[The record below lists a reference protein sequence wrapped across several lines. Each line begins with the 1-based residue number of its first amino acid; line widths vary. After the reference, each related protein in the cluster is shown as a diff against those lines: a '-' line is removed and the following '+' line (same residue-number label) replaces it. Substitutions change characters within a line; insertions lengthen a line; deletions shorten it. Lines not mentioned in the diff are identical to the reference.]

1 MKLRKIAALVI
12 VLLLTVS
19 AIHLQTQPTQAQP
32 AYRCFPTCD
41 ETDGKFLLL
50 AGTNL
55 NTLVGGVTE
64 ILLAAPAGSPG
75 FNFGIFDGEAI
86 DTSGTDPV
94 ADSFWDAVTGPAG
107 GPYNWLDIV
116 FEIYADPL
124 ADGTGMT
131 LLTTLN
137 GATMTNDDWDD
148 FFIANNP
155 LATAPSGN
163 FFYRVLIYSPNPNQ
177 PGAVNQFKIRT
188 DNYLALQASAFQII
202 GGSLNGSDLP
212 LLYPNFFPP
221 LYSLVPTT
229 YDGIWDM
236 YLDVFD
242 PGTELVIWDGD
253 FDYGGVRVDDL
264 ATFIA
269 TELTRDIDDPDTSNV
284 GVPPWA
290 TGTDAVPEGVA
301 VGATYPGPAG
311 TTIVTTGA
319 PNDDLDYRF
328 DMPAPLPPNLF
339 RVYLRAPSVEY
350 SLIAPGGA
358 TYLNANPSGNQEWEQ
373 FRLSTDP
380 FNPATMDYS
389 VPVIPAGIWNL
400 RVNGLDLSNLNA
412 LRLFTRIVCV
422 QETGLV
428 CDNILRPFLV
438 GDRVWVDTNLDG
450 IQDPGEPGIPGVTV
464 ELVNTAG
471 QVIGTTTTGADGLY
485 QFPVERGTYTVRV
498 VTSSA
503 PLANYYNTTPT
514 QLTNT
519 VVNTNI
525 LTYDFGFA
533 PTYVIGDRVW
543 EDYDGDGVQDPGEP
557 GISFVQVQILD
568 NLGNVIG
575 TAETGA
581 DGIYNFRVRPG
592 TYTVVVVTSSPA
604 LTDMLATTSTS
615 LTFTVTNA
623 DVLTYDF
630 GFRLPGGRRSTP
642 TPGTPLTTLPSTG
655 YPPAPDGVLPW
666 GAALVI
672 GAALVAGSVLLR
684 IRRR

>member
-1 MKLRKIAALVI
+1 
-12 VLLLTVS
+12 
-19 AIHLQTQPTQAQP
+19 
-32 AYRCFPTCD
+32 
-41 ETDGKFLLL
+41 
-50 AGTNL
+50 
-55 NTLVGGVTE
+55 
-64 ILLAAPAGSPG
+64 
-75 FNFGIFDGEAI
+75 
-86 DTSGTDPV
+86 
-94 ADSFWDAVTGPAG
+94 
-107 GPYNWLDIV
+107 
-116 FEIYADPL
+116 
-124 ADGTGMT
+124 
-131 LLTTLN
+131 
-137 GATMTNDDWDD
+137 
-148 FFIANNP
+148 
-155 LATAPSGN
+155 
-163 FFYRVLIYSPNPNQ
+163 
-177 PGAVNQFKIRT
+177 
-188 DNYLALQASAFQII
+188 
-202 GGSLNGSDLP
+202 
-212 LLYPNFFPP
+212 
-221 LYSLVPTT
+221 
-229 YDGIWDM
+229 
-236 YLDVFD
+236 
-242 PGTELVIWDGD
+242 
-253 FDYGGVRVDDL
+253 
-264 ATFIA
+264 
-269 TELTRDIDDPDTSNV
+269 
-284 GVPPWA
+284 
-290 TGTDAVPEGVA
+290 
-301 VGATYPGPAG
+301 
-311 TTIVTTGA
+311 
-319 PNDDLDYRF
+319 
-328 DMPAPLPPNLF
+328 
-339 RVYLRAPSVEY
+339 
-350 SLIAPGGA
+350 
-358 TYLNANPSGNQEWEQ
+358 
-373 FRLSTDP
+373 
-380 FNPATMDYS
+380 MDYS
-389 VPVIPAGIWNL
+389 VPAIPAGIWNL
-400 RVNGLDLSNLNA
+400 RINGLDLSNLNA

-438 GDRVWVDTNLDG
+438 GDRVWVDTNRDG

-471 QVIGTTTTGADGLY
+471 QVIGTTTTGTDGLY